1 MRSITFFAILFV
13 LPFFSKSQYLTDSVN
28 LKSFLFEKFIDGAVL
43 LKSGTIEHAPLN
55 YNTDDQ
61 NIVFI
66 KNGKYMVIE
75 DLEQVDTI
83 YLQHKKFIPLNKA
96 IYQVV
101 SETSPVAL
109 LVSYTNKKRPMV
121 ATSDHT
127 GTSKQS
133 MSQVS
138 NTVTD
143 VYTSRN
149 FQGTY
154 SVELLKQYWFKKNEQ
169 IYKVTAK
176 RNFLSSF
183 PSKSRSNIEKYIGEK
198 NIILN
203 YEPDLVELVEFCNKL
218 TIE

>member
-1 MRSITFFAILFV
+1 MRRITLFAILFV
-13 LPFFSKSQYLTDSVN
+13 LPFFATSQYLTDSVN
-28 LKSFLFEKFIDGAVL
+28 LKSFLFEKFLDGAVL

-83 YLQHKKFIPLNKA
+83 YLQHKKFIPINKSV
-96 IYQVV
+96 YQIV
-101 SETSPVAL
+101 SESAPVAL
-109 LVSYTNKKRPMV
+109 LVAYTNKTRPLI
-121 ATSDHT
+121 ATSDHS

-143 VYTSRN
+143 VYTGRN

-154 SVELLKQYWFKKNEQ
+154 SVELLKHYWFKKNDK
-169 IYKVTAK
+169 IYKVTPR
-176 RNFLSSF
+176 RNFLNSF
-183 PSKSRSNIEKYIGEK
+183 PSKSRVDIEKYIIGN
-198 NIILN
+198 NINLN
-203 YEPDLVELVEFCNKL
+203 YEPDLIQLVEFCNKVNN
-218 TIE
+218 E

>member
-1 MRSITFFAILFV
+1 MRNMLFLATLFV
-13 LPFFSKSQYLTDSVN
+13 MPFLGQSQYLTDSVN
-28 LKSFLFEKFIDGAVL
+28 LKSFLFEKFLDGAVL
-43 LKSGTIEHAPLN
+43 LKSGAIEHAPLN

-83 YLQHKKFIPLNKA
+83 YLQHKKFIPINKV

-109 LVSYTNKKRPMV
+109 LVSYTNKKRPLV

-133 MSQVS
+133 ISQVS
-138 NTVTD
+138 NTMTD
-143 VYTSRN
+143 VYVNRN
-149 FQGTY
+149 LQRTY
-154 SVELLKQYWFKKNEQ
+154 SV
-169 IYKVTAK
+169 
-176 RNFLSSF
+176 
-183 PSKSRSNIEKYIGEK
+183 
-198 NIILN
+198 
-203 YEPDLVELVEFCNKL
+203 
-218 TIE
+218 

>member
-1 MRSITFFAILFV
+1 MRNMLFLATLFV
-13 LPFFSKSQYLTDSVN
+13 MPFLGQSQYLTDSVN
-28 LKSFLFEKFIDGAVL
+28 LKSFLFEKFLDGAVL
-43 LKSGTIEHAPLN
+43 MKSGAIEHAPLN

-83 YLQHKKFIPLNKA
+83 YLQHKKFIPINKV

-109 LVSYTNKKRPMV
+109 LVSYTNKKRPLV

-133 MSQVS
+133 ISQVS
-138 NTVTD
+138 NTMTD
-143 VYTSRN
+143 VYVNRN

-154 SVELLKQYWFKKNEQ
+154 SVELLKHYWFNKNEQ
-169 IYKVTAK
+169 IYKVSPQK
-176 RNFLSSF
+176 NFLKSF
-183 PSKSRSNIEKYIGEK
+183 PSKSRYDIEKYIAEK
-198 NIILN
+198 NINLN
-203 YEPDLVELVEFCNKL
+203 YEPDLIELVGYCNKGL
-218 TIE
+218 K

>member
-1 MRSITFFAILFV
+1 MRNMLFLATLFV
-13 LPFFSKSQYLTDSVN
+13 MPFLGQSQYLTDSVN
-28 LKSFLFEKFIDGAVL
+28 LKSFLFEKFLDGAVL
-43 LKSGTIEHAPLN
+43 MKSGAIEHAPLN

-83 YLQHKKFIPLNKA
+83 YLQHKKFIPINKV

-109 LVSYTNKKRPMV
+109 LVSYTNKKRPLI

-133 MSQVS
+133 ISQVS
-138 NTVTD
+138 NTMTD
-143 VYTSRN
+143 VYVNRN
-149 FQGTY
+149 FQVTY
-154 SVELLKQYWFKKNEQ
+154 SVELLKHYWFNKNEQ
-169 IYKVTAK
+169 IYKVSPQK
-176 RNFLSSF
+176 NFLKSF
-183 PSKSRSNIEKYIGEK
+183 PSKSRYDIEKYIAEK
-198 NIILN
+198 NINLN
-203 YEPDLVELVEFCNKL
+203 YEPDLIELVGYCNKL
-218 TIE
+218 GLK